1 MPQVAAPVLVGER
14 GLGRERGTTR
24 AARGVPQARAPA
36 LARERMQGKER
47 GTRATRGERKLAGSN
62 VGTRVLVQALVRQ
75 LGQALAPVARVV
87 RTLRVASR
95 RATDS
100 SKVGVATVAVVAV
113 VVAAW

>member
-1 MPQVAAPVLVGER
+1 MLARERMQGKGRGTRATRAVPQVAVPVPV
-14 GLGRERGTTR
+14 
-24 AARGVPQARAPA
+24 

-100 SKVGVATVAVVAV
+100 SKVDVATVAVVAV